1 MTLTTLLRPL
11 ATAALSGLLL
21 LALPATAQTF
31 PKLAGNPVV
40 DQADIIPAG
49 EEAALNAQLLELE
62 KTTGHQLVVATV
74 SDLEGRDVSDYG
86 YRLGREWAIGDAEK
100 DDGVVFLIAPN
111 ERRMHIAVGL
121 GLEPVLTDALSGR
134 IIRDTVTPLF
144 KANDY
149 PGGIQAGVNAIAAA
163 DPAVRPRKHRRA
175 LRRPPRTNAT
185 VPTMAISAGCSL
197 SASSSSFSSSCRCC
211 RVSGRRGKKRRKG
224 RPWDAPIIIWGGDDW
239 GGGSGGSSWGGGG
252 WGGGGAAALVAFRA
266 AAVPL
271 GAAAPPAAGKGNE
284 PCRKKSIISAKPTMT
299 SSPSRSPRPRRT
311 PAAKSS
317 PSSRRKSN
325 EYDDV
330 ALVWASVIAFVAM
343 SVIALFPEFLPRPLR
358 PADRRLGA

>member
-1 MTLTTLLRPL
+1 VTLTSLLRPL

-49 EEAALNAQLLELE
+49 EEAALNTQLLELE
-62 KTTGHQLVVATV
+62 KKTGHQLVVATV
-74 SDLEGRDVSDYG
+74 SDLEGRDVADYG

-121 GLEPVLTDALSGR
+121 GLEPVLTDAMSGR
-134 IIRDTVTPLF
+134 IIRDTITPRF

-149 PGGIQAGVNAIAAA
+149 PGGIQAGVNAIAEQIQLSPEEAA
-163 DPAVRPRKHRRA
+163 ARA
-175 LRRPPRTNAT
+175 QAAAAQERDRADDGNFGGLFFVGFIIFIFFILPMLAR
-185 VPTMAISAGCSL
+185 I
-197 SASSSSFSSSCRCC
+197 
-211 RVSGRRGKKRRKG
+211 GRRGKKRRKG

-252 WGGGGAAALVAFRA
+252 WGGGGGGGFGGFSGGGGSFGGG
-266 AAVPL
+266 
-271 GAAAPPAAGKGNE
+271 GASGG
-284 PCRKKSIISAKPTMT
+284 
-299 SSPSRSPRPRRT
+299 
-311 PAAKSS
+311 
-317 PSSRRKSN
+317 
-325 EYDDV
+325 
-330 ALVWASVIAFVAM
+330 W
-343 SVIALFPEFLPRPLR
+343 
-358 PADRRLGA
+358 

>member
-1 MTLTTLLRPL
+1 MTLTALLRPL

-40 DQADIIPAG
+40 DQADIIPAA

-86 YRLGREWAIGDAEK
+86 YRLGREWGIGDAEK

-149 PGGIQAGVNAIAAA
+149 PGGIQAGVNAIAEQIQLPPEEAQARAA
-163 DPAVRPRKHRRA
+163 AAAANERNRA
-175 LRRPPRTNAT
+175 DEGNMGGLFFVGFIILIFFVLP
-185 VPTMAISAGCSL
+185 ML
-197 SASSSSFSSSCRCC
+197 SRL
-211 RVSGRRGKKRRKG
+211 GRRGKKRRKG

-252 WGGGGAAALVAFRA
+252 WGGGGGGGFGGFSGGGGSFGGG
-266 AAVPL
+266 
-271 GAAAPPAAGKGNE
+271 GASGG
-284 PCRKKSIISAKPTMT
+284 
-299 SSPSRSPRPRRT
+299 
-311 PAAKSS
+311 
-317 PSSRRKSN
+317 
-325 EYDDV
+325 
-330 ALVWASVIAFVAM
+330 W
-343 SVIALFPEFLPRPLR
+343 
-358 PADRRLGA
+358 